1 MMGRGAGVESAEGA
15 VFLTFGWFSSG
26 RQGARLTVQSGD
38 AMRHII
44 SLSTIPPRFGQIG
57 PVLASLLAQRVRAEE
72 IRLYVPRRYRR
83 FPGYAGQLPDVP
95 DGVTIVQVDDDLGPA
110 TKVLYAAR
118 DLRGQSVDILYCDDD
133 HVYLPGWSA
142 RLLQARAVHPEA
154 AVTSSSRSVV
164 SLTLPEY
171 DAKPMPRVIPAPPL
185 REQAWGQVRR
195 LWSERP
201 RRDPAALVL
210 WPQCRFVRRA
220 GYADIAEGFCGVAI
234 RPDFLDE
241 AAFDVPSV
249 LWSVDDI
256 WLSGMMARR
265 EIPIWALAGKT
276 QSRLIVSVSSHHPLY
291 AVKVEGQGRRA
302 ANLACARYLQKTYG
316 IWGGA
321 G

>member
-1 MMGRGAGVESAEGA
+1 
-15 VFLTFGWFSSG
+15 
-26 RQGARLTVQSGD
+26 
-38 AMRHII
+38 MRHII

-57 PVLASLLAQRVRAEE
+57 PVLASLLAQKVRAES
-72 IRLYVPRRYRR
+72 IRLYVPRSYRR
-83 FPGYAGQLPDVP
+83 FPGYAGDLPPVP

-118 DLRGQSVDILYCDDD
+118 DLRGQAVDILYCDDD
-133 HVYLPGWSA
+133 HFYLPGWSA
-142 RLLQARAVHPEA
+142 RLLKARAAHPDA
-154 AVTSSSRSVV
+154 AVTSSSRNVV
-164 SLTLPEY
+164 SLTLPDY
-171 DAKPMPRVIPAPPL
+171 DPKPQPRVIAAPIQ
-185 REQAWGQVRR
+185 REQAWWQVRR

-201 RRDPAALVL
+201 RRDPAALAL

-241 AAFDVPSV
+241 DAFGIPPVM
-249 LWSVDDI
+249 WSVDDI

-265 EIPIWALAGKT
+265 GVPIWAVAGKT
-276 QSRLIVSVSSHHPLY
+276 QSRLIVSVSSLQPLY
-291 AVKVEGQGRRA
+291 AIKVEGQGRRA
-302 ANLACARYLQKTYG
+302 ANLACAQYLKKTYG